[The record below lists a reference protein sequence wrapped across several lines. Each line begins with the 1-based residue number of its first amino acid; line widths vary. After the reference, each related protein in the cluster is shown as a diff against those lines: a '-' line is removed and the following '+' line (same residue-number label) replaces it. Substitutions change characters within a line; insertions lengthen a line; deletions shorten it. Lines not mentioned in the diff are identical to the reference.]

1 MVMKN
6 LFLILAVFLF
16 VVKSQQNPVVSM
28 HPSFKQVYSGD
39 SFNLSCD
46 NSTDTVKWF
55 FNSTEDVEQVNQIW
69 SIGAASTKNSGVYQ
83 CESNGQK
90 SDPKN
95 ISVLECLPPAGLI
108 ISSGMPVVTPMG
120 SVVLELEVDDGLEG
134 WWCSVSK
141 GLKETKLRL
150 KKSLA
155 TASATSLAFQSLRQR
170 DNVAIYWC
178 SNRTQRSSPISIW
191 RSDKMVVLDI
201 PPGPAVLGEKLSLNC
216 MVRWTSRISQTIFY
230 KNNIEIQNYSSSSYV
245 IHSVTE
251 KDQGKYHCRATY
263 ILEDN
268 TSGIPAIVT
277 SDSQELFVTASPP
290 KAFLSGDLSCS
301 CSSCPSSV
309 NYRWYH
315 LESNQLW
322 KLQRKDDW
330 PAGTYKCRAVWNCGR
345 SAMSNFQVKS
355 SSSYNIVIII
365 IIALILVLLGVI
377 TLYFIKRRRTDKAIY
392 QDVPVQ
398 YVKDGDGGYQE
409 LSKKRSDVGG
419 GDYDTLNTT
428 SAEGKPKHEG
438 QYEALNKG
446 KVEVYHTL
454 GEEGAKTGDKGYE
467 ALKVSKD
474 EGAEGIYHALGPDGV
489 KDGAGGDGGYEA
501 LKMSK
506 EGGVED
512 PYHKLGAKGVKD
524 EVGGGDYEFVKIPK
538 EGDAEDRVKE

>member
-1 MVMKN
+1 MSQAVY
-6 LFLILAVFLF
+6 FLILH
-16 VVKSQQNPVVSM
+16 VS
-28 HPSFKQVYSGD
+28 
-39 SFNLSCD
+39 L
-46 NSTDTVKWF
+46 
-55 FNSTEDVEQVNQIW
+55 
-69 SIGAASTKNSGVYQ
+69 
-83 CESNGQK
+83 
-90 SDPKN
+90 
-95 ISVLECLPPAGLI
+95 SVLLLDFPGTASECLPPAGLI

-330 PAGTYKCRAVWNCGR
+330 PAE
-345 SAMSNFQVKS
+345 
-355 SSSYNIVIII
+355 
-365 IIALILVLLGVI
+365 
-377 TLYFIKRRRTDKAIY
+377 AIY